1 MQHGDNFTERGRRAL
16 AMARE
21 EAVRLRHEYTGTE
34 HLLLGLLREEK
45 GLAAQV
51 LNGAGVTVETAR
63 VEMQRILGTSP
74 LDGDASRL
82 DRSSSGADEM
92 GRMVV
97 NGMRA
102 FLAPRGDRPRRARS
116 SSSFGTPTEGAIAA
130 NAARPPRRWRSCWG
144 IETTRK
150 HPSTAT
156 PTRD

>member
-1 MQHGDNFTERGRRAL
+1 MQQGYNFTERVWRVL

-102 FLAPRGDRPRRARS
+102 FLAPRGDRPAPSEIVVELRYPDGRSDRRECR
-116 SSSFGTPTEGAIAA
+116 
-130 NAARPPRRWRSCWG
+130 
-144 IETTRK
+144 TTAEAMAFLLG
-150 HPSTAT
+150 H
-156 PTRD
+156 